1 MDEIHQILKKF
12 WGFEKFRPLQEDI
25 IMSVIKGND
34 TLGLMPTGGGKS
46 LTFQVPA
53 LYMKGICLVITPLI
67 ALMKDQVE
75 ALQKK
80 GIKAQ
85 AIYSG
90 MTHEEIDIALNN
102 CLYGDY
108 KFLYLSP
115 ERLGT
120 EIFKTRV
127 PEMNV
132 NLITVDEAH
141 CISQWGYDFRPSYL
155 KIHALRGIIPGI
167 PVLALTATATSAV
180 AEDIQGKLGFARKN
194 VLKASFFREKLIY
207 TVKNSEDKYKDII
220 KIAVKIKG
228 SGIIYVRT
236 RKKSREIA
244 SLLSKNDISS
254 SYYHAGIK
262 HQIRAQRQLE
272 WTNGKIRVI
281 VATNAF
287 GMGIDKHDVRFVIHA
302 DLPDSLESYFQEAGR
317 AGRDEKKAY
326 AVLLYN
332 SSDNL
337 SVKQRIKA
345 NFPEIT
351 VVKKIYQ
358 ALGNYFKIPVGS
370 GKNLSFDFNIGDFA
384 STYKFNLTTVYSS
397 LKILEREGYIELT
410 DELDNPS
417 KVKFLLPRDDLYKF
431 QVANASFDT
440 FIKLLLRSYTGI
452 FTEFVA
458 IDELSLAKRAGVNIE
473 VIYQYLVK
481 LSKLKVIRY
490 IAQKKTPL
498 IIYTEERL
506 DEKSLLISSD
516 NYKKRK
522 ESYIGRLN
530 AVLNYASKKNKCRSQ
545 MLLEYFGEKN
555 SERCGECDVCK
566 HQNEIEIN
574 KNEFELIREEI
585 KSIINLEPVRLNDLI
600 DKIPVKEE
608 KIIQVIQWLLDNIY
622 IAYDEDDRLIWK
634 KRNV

>member
-1 MDEIHQILKKF
+1 MHEIHQILKKF
-12 WGFEKFRPLQEDI
+12 WGFENFRPLQEDI

-53 LYMKGICLVITPLI
+53 LYIKGICLVITPLI

-167 PVLALTATATSAV
+167 PVLALTATATSEV
-180 AEDIQGKLGFARKN
+180 AEDIQEKLGFARKN
-194 VLKASFFREKLIY
+194 VLKASYFREKLIY

-228 SGIIYVRT
+228 SGIVYVRT
-236 RKKSREIA
+236 RKKSKEIA

-272 WTNGKIRVI
+272 WTNGGIRVI

-332 SSDNL
+332 SSDSV

-345 NFPEIT
+345 NFPEIP

-358 ALGNYFKIPVGS
+358 ALGNYLKIPVGS
-370 GKNLSFDFNIGDFA
+370 GRNLSLDFNIGDFA

-473 VIYQYLVK
+473 IIYQYLVK

-506 DEKSLLISSD
+506 DEKSLLISSE

-585 KSIINLEPVRLNDLI
+585 KSIINLEPVSLNDLI

-608 KIIQVIQWLLDNIY
+608 KIIQVIQWLLDNMY
-622 IAYDEDDRLIWK
+622 IAYDENDRLIWK

>member
-1 MDEIHQILKKF
+1 MDEIYQILKKF
-12 WGFEKFRPLQEDI
+12 WGFDSFRPLQEDI

-75 ALQKK
+75 TLQKK

-90 MTHEEIDIALNN
+90 MTHEEIDIAFNN
-102 CLYGDY
+102 CQYGDY

-127 PEMNV
+127 PQMNV
-132 NLITVDEAH
+132 NIITVDEAH

-155 KIHALRGIIPGI
+155 KIASLRGMLPGI
-167 PVLALTATATSAV
+167 PLLALTATATSEV
-180 AEDIQGKLGFARKN
+180 IDDIQEKLGFARKN
-194 VLKASFFREKLIY
+194 VMRASFFRENLIY
-207 TVKNSEDKYKDII
+207 TVRNSEDKFKDII
-220 KIAVKIKG
+220 KIAAKIKG
-228 SGIIYVRT
+228 SGIVYVRT
-236 RKKSREIA
+236 RKKSRDIA
-244 SLLSKNDISS
+244 SMLAKNNVSS

-262 HQIRAQRQLE
+262 HQLRAQRQQE
-272 WTNGKIRVI
+272 WTGGKIRII

-317 AGRDEKKAY
+317 AGRDGQKAY
-326 AVLLYN
+326 ALLLYN

-337 SVKQRIKA
+337 LVKQRVKA

-351 VVKKIYQ
+351 IIKKIYN
-358 ALGNYFKIPVGS
+358 ALGNYLRVPIGG
-370 GKNLSFDFNIGDFA
+370 GKNLSYDFNIGDFA
-384 STYKFNLTTVYSS
+384 STYKFNLSATYSS
-397 LKILEREGYIELT
+397 FKILEREGYIELT

-417 KVKFLLPRDDLYKF
+417 KVKFLLARDDLYKF
-431 QVANASFDT
+431 QVANAGFDA

-473 VIYQYLVK
+473 IIYQYLAK

-498 IIYTEERL
+498 VIYTEERL
-506 DEKSLLISSD
+506 DEKALLISAD

-522 ESYIGRLN
+522 ESYTHRLN
-530 AVLNYASKKNKCRSQ
+530 AVLNYASKSSKCRSQ
-545 MLLEYFGEKN
+545 VLLEYFGEKN
-555 SERCGECDVCK
+555 SERCGKCDVCK
-566 HQNEIEIN
+566 HQAEAELNRS
-574 KNEFELIREEI
+574 EFDLVRDEI
-585 KSIINLEPVRLNDLI
+585 KSIINLEPATLDELI
-600 DKIPVKEE
+600 DKIPVKED
-608 KIIQVIQWLLDNIY
+608 KIVRVIQWLLDNMY
-622 IAYDEDDRLIWK
+622 IAYDENNRLIWK
-634 KRNV
+634 KRNI

>member
-12 WGFEKFRPLQEDI
+12 WGFNSFRPLQEDI

-53 LYMKGICLVITPLI
+53 LYMKGICLVVTPLI

-75 ALQKK
+75 TLQKK

-127 PEMNV
+127 PQMNV
-132 NLITVDEAH
+132 NIITVDEAH

-155 KIHALRGIIPGI
+155 KIASLRGILPGV
-167 PVLALTATATSAV
+167 PLLALTATATSEV
-180 AEDIQGKLGFARKN
+180 IDDIQEKLGFARKN
-194 VLKASFFREKLIY
+194 VMKASFFRENLIY
-207 TVKNSEDKYKDII
+207 TVRKSEDKFKDII
-220 KIAVKIKG
+220 KIVAKIKG
-228 SGIIYVRT
+228 SGIVYVRT
-236 RKKSREIA
+236 RKKSSDIA
-244 SLLSKNDISS
+244 SMLAKNGISS
-254 SYYHAGIK
+254 SYYHAGIR
-262 HQIRAQRQLE
+262 HQLRAQRQQE
-272 WTNGKIRVI
+272 WTCGKIRII

-317 AGRDEKKAY
+317 AGRDGQKAY

-337 SVKQRIKA
+337 SVKQRVKA

-351 VVKKIYQ
+351 IIKKIYN
-358 ALGNYFKIPVGS
+358 ALGNYLRVPTGG
-370 GKNLSFDFNIGDFA
+370 GKNLSYDFNIGDFA
-384 STYKFNLTTVYSS
+384 STYKFNLSATYSS

-417 KVKFLLPRDDLYKF
+417 KVKFLLARDDLYKF
-431 QVANASFDT
+431 QVANAGFDT

-473 VIYQYLVK
+473 IIYQYLAK
-481 LSKLKVIRY
+481 LGKLKVIRY

-506 DEKSLLISSD
+506 DEKALLISAD

-522 ESYIGRLN
+522 ESYTGRLN
-530 AVLNYASKKNKCRSQ
+530 AVLNYASKSNKCRSQ
-545 MLLEYFGEKN
+545 VLLEYFGEKN
-555 SERCGECDVCK
+555 SERCGLCDVCK
-566 HQNEIEIN
+566 HQDEAELNRS
-574 KNEFELIREEI
+574 EFDLVRDEI
-585 KSIINLEPVRLNDLI
+585 KSIINLEPATLDELI
-600 DKIPVKEE
+600 DKIPVKED
-608 KIIQVIQWLLDNIY
+608 KIVHVIQWLLDNMY
-622 IAYDEDDRLIWK
+622 IAYDENNRLIWK
-634 KRNV
+634 KRNI

>member
-12 WGFEKFRPLQEDI
+12 WGFNSFRPLQEDI
-25 IMSVIKGND
+25 IMSVINGND

-53 LYMKGICLVITPLI
+53 LYMKGICLVVTPLI

-75 ALQKK
+75 TLQKK

-127 PEMNV
+127 PQMNV
-132 NLITVDEAH
+132 NIITVDEAH

-155 KIHALRGIIPGI
+155 KIASLRGILPGV
-167 PVLALTATATSAV
+167 PLLALTATATNEV
-180 AEDIQGKLGFARKN
+180 IDDIQEKLGFARNN
-194 VLKASFFREKLIY
+194 VMRASFFRKNLIY
-207 TVKNSEDKYKDII
+207 TVRNSEDKFKDII
-220 KIAVKIKG
+220 KIATKIRG
-228 SGIIYVRT
+228 SGIVYVRT
-236 RKKSREIA
+236 RKKSMDISSMLA
-244 SLLSKNDISS
+244 KNGVSS
-254 SYYHAGIK
+254 SYYHAGIR
-262 HQIRAQRQLE
+262 HQLRAQRQQE
-272 WTNGKIRVI
+272 WTCGKIRVI

-317 AGRDEKKAY
+317 AGRDGQKAY

-337 SVKQRIKA
+337 SVKHRVKA

-351 VVKKIYQ
+351 IIKKIYN
-358 ALGNYFKIPVGS
+358 ALGNYLRVPTGS
-370 GKNLSFDFNIGDFA
+370 GKNLSYDFNIGDFA
-384 STYKFNLTTVYSS
+384 SSYKFNLSATYSS

-417 KVKFLLPRDDLYKF
+417 KVKFLLARDDLYKF
-431 QVANASFDT
+431 QVANAGFDA

-458 IDELSLAKRAGVNIE
+458 IDELSLAKRAGVNIDI
-473 VIYQYLVK
+473 IYQYLDK

-506 DEKSLLISSD
+506 DEKALLISAD

-522 ESYIGRLN
+522 ESYTGRLN
-530 AVLNYASKKNKCRSQ
+530 AVLNYASKSNKCRSQ
-545 MLLEYFGEKN
+545 VLLEYFGEKN
-555 SERCGECDVCK
+555 SERCGQCDVCK
-566 HQNEIEIN
+566 HQEEAELNRS
-574 KNEFELIREEI
+574 EFDLVRDEI
-585 KSIINLEPVRLNDLI
+585 KSIINLEPATLDELI
-600 DKIPVKEE
+600 DKIPVKED
-608 KIIQVIQWLLDNIY
+608 KIVHVIQWLLDNMY
-622 IAYDEDDRLIWK
+622 IAYDENNRLIWK
-634 KRNV
+634 KRNI

>member
-12 WGFEKFRPLQEDI
+12 WGFDSFRPLQEDI
-25 IMSVIKGND
+25 IMSVVKGND
-34 TLGLMPTGGGKS
+34 ILGLMPTGGGKS

-75 ALQKK
+75 TLQKK

-127 PEMNV
+127 PQMNV
-132 NLITVDEAH
+132 NIITVDEAH

-155 KIHALRGIIPGI
+155 KIASLRALVPGI
-167 PVLALTATATSAV
+167 PLLALTATATSEV
-180 AEDIQGKLGFARKN
+180 VDDIQEKLGFSRKN
-194 VLKASFFREKLIY
+194 VMRASFFRENLIY
-207 TVKNSEDKYKDII
+207 TVKNSEDKFKDII
-220 KIAVKIKG
+220 KIAAKIKG
-228 SGIIYVRT
+228 SGIVYVRT
-236 RKKSREIA
+236 RKKSRDIA
-244 SLLSKNDISS
+244 SMLAKNNISS
-254 SYYHAGIK
+254 SYYNAGIR
-262 HQIRAQRQLE
+262 HQLRAQRQQE
-272 WTNGKIRVI
+272 WTGGKIRVI

-317 AGRDEKKAY
+317 AGRDGQKAY

-337 SVKQRIKA
+337 SVKQRVKA
-345 NFPEIT
+345 NFPEIAII
-351 VVKKIYQ
+351 KKIYN
-358 ALGNYFKIPVGS
+358 ALGNYLKVPTGG
-370 GKNLSFDFNIGDFA
+370 GKNLSYDFNIGDFA
-384 STYKFNLTTVYSS
+384 STYKFNLSATYSS

-417 KVKFLLPRDDLYKF
+417 KVKFLLARDDLYKF
-431 QVANASFDT
+431 QVANVGFDA

-473 VIYQYLVK
+473 IIYQYLVK

-506 DEKSLLISSD
+506 DEKALLISAN

-522 ESYIGRLN
+522 ESYTGRLN
-530 AVLNYASKKNKCRSQ
+530 AVLNYASKSNKCRSQ
-545 MLLEYFGEKN
+545 VLLEYFGEKN
-555 SERCGECDVCK
+555 SERCGHCDVCK
-566 HQNEIEIN
+566 HQDEAELNRS
-574 KNEFELIREEI
+574 EFDLVRDEI
-585 KSIINLEPVRLNDLI
+585 KSIINLEPATLDELVE
-600 DKIPVKEE
+600 KIPVKED
-608 KIIQVIQWLLDNIY
+608 KIVHVIQWLLDNMY
-622 IAYDEDDRLIWK
+622 IAYDENNRLIWK
-634 KRNV
+634 KRNI

>member
-12 WGFEKFRPLQEDI
+12 WGFENFRPLQEDI

-53 LYMKGICLVITPLI
+53 LYIKGICLVITPLI

-167 PVLALTATATSAV
+167 PVLALTATATSEV
-180 AEDIQGKLGFARKN
+180 AEDIQEKLGFARKN
-194 VLKASFFREKLIY
+194 VLKASYFREKLIY

-228 SGIIYVRT
+228 SGIVYVRT
-236 RKKSREIA
+236 RKKSKEIA

-254 SYYHAGIK
+254 GYYHAGIK

-272 WTNGKIRVI
+272 WTNGGIRVI

-332 SSDNL
+332 SSDSV

-345 NFPEIT
+345 NFPEIP

-358 ALGNYFKIPVGS
+358 ALGNYLKIPVGS
-370 GKNLSFDFNIGDFA
+370 GRNLSLDFNIGDFA

-473 VIYQYLVK
+473 IIYQYLVK

-506 DEKSLLISSD
+506 DEKSLLISSE

-585 KSIINLEPVRLNDLI
+585 KSIINLEPVSLNDLI

-608 KIIQVIQWLLDNIY
+608 KIIQVIQWLLDNMY
-622 IAYDEDDRLIWK
+622 IAYDENDRLIWK

>member
-25 IMSVIKGND
+25 IMSVINGND
-34 TLGLMPTGGGKS
+34 TLALMPTGGGKS

-85 AIYSG
+85 AVYSG

-155 KIHALRGIIPGI
+155 KISDLRGIIPGI
-167 PVLALTATATSAV
+167 PVLALTATATGAV
-180 AEDIQGKLGFARKN
+180 VIDIQEKLGFSGKN

-220 KIAVKIKG
+220 KIVTKIKG
-228 SGIIYVRT
+228 SGIVYVRT
-236 RKKSREIA
+236 RKKSNEIA
-244 SLLSKNDISS
+244 SLLSKNNISS

-272 WTNGKIRVI
+272 WTNGQTRVI

-317 AGRDEKKAY
+317 AGRDGEKAY

-332 SSDNL
+332 SSDDL

-345 NFPEIT
+345 NFPEIA
-351 VVKKIYQ
+351 VIKKIYQ
-358 ALGNYFKIPVGS
+358 ALGNYLKIPTGS

-384 STYKFNLTTVYSS
+384 STYKFNLATVYSG

-417 KVKFLLPRDDLYKF
+417 KVKFILPRDDLYKF
-431 QVANASFDT
+431 QVANASFDA

-452 FTEFVA
+452 FTEFMA

-473 VIYQYLVK
+473 VIYQYLIK
-481 LSKLKVIRY
+481 LDKLRVIRY

-498 IIYTEERL
+498 IIYTDERL

-522 ESYIGRLN
+522 ESYVRRLN

-545 MLLEYFGEKN
+545 MLLDYFEEKN

-566 HQNEIEIN
+566 HQNEIELN
-574 KNEFELIREEI
+574 KSEFDLIREEI
-585 KSIINLEPVRLNDLI
+585 KSIINLEPVSLNVLI

-608 KIIQVIQWLLDNIY
+608 KVIQVIQWLLDNMY
-622 IAYDEDDRLIWK
+622 IAYDENDKLIWK
-634 KRNV
+634 RRNV

>member
-12 WGFEKFRPLQEDI
+12 WGFDSFRPLQEDI

-75 ALQKK
+75 TLQKK

-127 PEMNV
+127 PQMNV
-132 NLITVDEAH
+132 NIITVDEAH

-155 KIHALRGIIPGI
+155 KIASLRGLVPGI
-167 PVLALTATATSAV
+167 PLLALTATATSEV
-180 AEDIQGKLGFARKN
+180 VDDIQEKLGFARKN
-194 VLKASFFREKLIY
+194 VMRASFFRGNLIY
-207 TVKNSEDKYKDII
+207 TVKNSEDKFKDII
-220 KIAVKIKG
+220 KIAAKIKG
-228 SGIIYVRT
+228 SGIVYVRT
-236 RKKSREIA
+236 RKKSRDIA
-244 SLLSKNDISS
+244 SMLAKNDISS
-254 SYYHAGIK
+254 SYYNAGIR
-262 HQIRAQRQLE
+262 HQLRAQRQQE
-272 WTNGKIRVI
+272 WTGGKIRVI

-317 AGRDEKKAY
+317 AGRDGQKAY

-337 SVKQRIKA
+337 SVKQRVKA

-351 VVKKIYQ
+351 IIKKIYN
-358 ALGNYFKIPVGS
+358 ALGNYLRVPTGG
-370 GKNLSFDFNIGDFA
+370 GKNLSYDFNIGDFA
-384 STYKFNLTTVYSS
+384 STYKFNLSATYSS

-417 KVKFLLPRDDLYKF
+417 KVKFLLARDDLYKF
-431 QVANASFDT
+431 QVANAGFDA

-481 LSKLKVIRY
+481 LSKLKVITY

-506 DEKSLLISSD
+506 DERALLISAD

-522 ESYIGRLN
+522 ERYTGRLN
-530 AVLNYASKKNKCRSQ
+530 AVLNYTSKGNKCRSQ
-545 MLLEYFGEKN
+545 VLLEYFGEKN
-555 SERCGECDVCK
+555 SERCGQCDVCR
-566 HQNEIEIN
+566 HQDEAELNRS
-574 KNEFELIREEI
+574 EFDLVRDEI
-585 KSIINLEPVRLNDLI
+585 KSIINLEPATLDELI
-600 DKIPVKEE
+600 DKIPVKED
-608 KIIQVIQWLLDNIY
+608 KIVRVIQWLLDNMY
-622 IAYDEDDRLIWK
+622 IAYDENNRLIWK
-634 KRNV
+634 KRNI

>member
-1 MDEIHQILKKF
+1 MDEIYQILKKF
-12 WGFEKFRPLQEDI
+12 WGFDSFRPLQEDI

-75 ALQKK
+75 TLQKK

-90 MTHEEIDIALNN
+90 MTHEEIDIAFNN
-102 CLYGDY
+102 CQYGDY

-127 PEMNV
+127 PQMNV
-132 NLITVDEAH
+132 NIITVDEAH

-155 KIHALRGIIPGI
+155 KIASLRGMLPGI
-167 PVLALTATATSAV
+167 PLLALTATATSEV
-180 AEDIQGKLGFARKN
+180 IDDIQEKLGFARKN
-194 VLKASFFREKLIY
+194 VMRASFFRENLIY
-207 TVKNSEDKYKDII
+207 TVRNSEDKFKDII
-220 KIAVKIKG
+220 KIAAKIKG
-228 SGIIYVRT
+228 SGIVYVRT
-236 RKKSREIA
+236 RKKSRDIA
-244 SLLSKNDISS
+244 SMLAKNNVSS

-262 HQIRAQRQLE
+262 HQLRAQRQQE
-272 WTNGKIRVI
+272 WTGGKIRII

-317 AGRDEKKAY
+317 AGRDGQKAY
-326 AVLLYN
+326 ALLLYN

-337 SVKQRIKA
+337 LVKQRVKA

-351 VVKKIYQ
+351 IIKKIYN
-358 ALGNYFKIPVGS
+358 ALGNYLRVPIGG
-370 GKNLSFDFNIGDFA
+370 GKNLSYDFNIGDFA
-384 STYKFNLTTVYSS
+384 STY
-397 LKILEREGYIELT
+397 
-410 DELDNPS
+410 NPS
-417 KVKFLLPRDDLYKF
+417 KVKFLLARDDLYKF
-431 QVANASFDT
+431 QVANAGFDA

-473 VIYQYLVK
+473 IIYQYLAK

-498 IIYTEERL
+498 VIYTEERL
-506 DEKSLLISSD
+506 DEKALLISAD

-522 ESYIGRLN
+522 ESYTHRLN
-530 AVLNYASKKNKCRSQ
+530 AVLNYASKSSKCRSQ
-545 MLLEYFGEKN
+545 VLLEYFGEKN
-555 SERCGECDVCK
+555 SERCGKCDVCK
-566 HQNEIEIN
+566 HQAEAELNRS
-574 KNEFELIREEI
+574 EFDLVRDEI
-585 KSIINLEPVRLNDLI
+585 KSIINLEPATLDELI
-600 DKIPVKEE
+600 DKIPVKED
-608 KIIQVIQWLLDNIY
+608 KIVRVIQWLLDNMY
-622 IAYDEDDRLIWK
+622 IAYDENNRLIWK
-634 KRNV
+634 KRNI

>member
-12 WGFEKFRPLQEDI
+12 WGFDSFRPLQEDI

-75 ALQKK
+75 TLQKK

-120 EIFKTRV
+120 EIFRTRV
-127 PEMNV
+127 PQMNV
-132 NLITVDEAH
+132 NIITVDEAH
-141 CISQWGYDFRPSYL
+141 CIAQWGYDFRPSYL
-155 KIHALRGIIPGI
+155 KIASLRGLLPDIPL
-167 PVLALTATATSAV
+167 LALTATATSDV
-180 AEDIQGKLGFARKN
+180 IDDIQEKLGFTRKN
-194 VLKASFFREKLIY
+194 VLRSSFFRGNLVY
-207 TVKNSEDKYKDII
+207 TVKTSEDKFKDII
-220 KIAVKIKG
+220 KIAAKIKG
-228 SGIIYVRT
+228 SGIVYVRT
-236 RKKSREIA
+236 RKKSRDIA
-244 SLLSKNDISS
+244 SMLVKNGISS
-254 SYYHAGIK
+254 SYYHAGIR
-262 HQIRAQRQLE
+262 HQLRAQRQLE
-272 WTNGKIRVI
+272 WGGGKIRVI

-287 GMGIDKHDVRFVIHA
+287 GMGIDKHDVRFVVHA

-317 AGRDEKKAY
+317 AGRDGQKAF

-337 SVKQRIKA
+337 SVKQRVKA
-345 NFPEIT
+345 NFPEISII
-351 VVKKIYQ
+351 KKIYS
-358 ALGNYFKIPVGS
+358 ALGNYLRVPTGG
-370 GKNLSFDFNIGDFA
+370 GKNLSYDFNIADFA
-384 STYKFNLTTVYSS
+384 STYKFNLTATYSS

-417 KVKFLLPRDDLYKF
+417 KVKFLLARDDLYKF
-431 QVANASFDT
+431 QVANAGFDT

-458 IDELSLAKRAGVNIE
+458 IDELTLAKRAGVNIE
-473 VIYQYLVK
+473 IIYQYLIK
-481 LSKLKVIRY
+481 LSRLKVINY

-506 DEKSLLISSD
+506 DEKALFISAD

-522 ESYIGRLN
+522 ESYTARLN
-530 AVLNYASKKNKCRSQ
+530 AVLSYASKRNKCRSQ
-545 MLLEYFGEKN
+545 VLLEYFGEKN
-555 SERCGECDVCK
+555 SERCGQCDICK
-566 HQNEIEIN
+566 YQNEVELN
-574 KNEFELIREEI
+574 RSEFDLIRDEI
-585 KSIINLEPVRLNDLI
+585 KSIINLEPATLNELI
-600 DKIPVKEE
+600 NKIPVKED
-608 KIIQVIQWLLDNIY
+608 KIVRVIQWLLDNMY
-622 IAYDEDDRLIWK
+622 IAYDENKKLIWK
-634 KRNV
+634 KRNI

>member
-12 WGFEKFRPLQEDI
+12 WGFENFRPLQEDI

-53 LYMKGICLVITPLI
+53 LYIKGICLVITPLI

-167 PVLALTATATSAV
+167 PVLALTATATSEV
-180 AEDIQGKLGFARKN
+180 AEDIQEKLGFARKN
-194 VLKASFFREKLIY
+194 VLKASYFREKLIY
-207 TVKNSEDKYKDII
+207 TVKNSENKYKDII

-228 SGIIYVRT
+228 SGIVYVRT
-236 RKKSREIA
+236 RKKSKEIA

-272 WTNGKIRVI
+272 WTNGGIRVI

-332 SSDNL
+332 SSDSV

-345 NFPEIT
+345 NFPEIP

-358 ALGNYFKIPVGS
+358 ALGNYLKIPVGS
-370 GKNLSFDFNIGDFA
+370 GRNLSFDFNIGDFA

-473 VIYQYLVK
+473 IIYQYLVK

-506 DEKSLLISSD
+506 DEKSLLISSE

-585 KSIINLEPVRLNDLI
+585 KSIINLEPVSLNDLI

-608 KIIQVIQWLLDNIY
+608 KIIQVIQWLLDNMY
-622 IAYDEDDRLIWK
+622 IAYDENDRLIWK

>member
-12 WGFEKFRPLQEDI
+12 WGFDSFRPLQEDI

-75 ALQKK
+75 TLQKK

-127 PEMNV
+127 PQMNV
-132 NLITVDEAH
+132 NIITVDEAH

-155 KIHALRGIIPGI
+155 KIASLRGLVPGI
-167 PVLALTATATSAV
+167 PLLALTATATSEV
-180 AEDIQGKLGFARKN
+180 VDDIQEKLGFARKN
-194 VLKASFFREKLIY
+194 VMRASFFRGNLIY
-207 TVKNSEDKYKDII
+207 TVKNSEDKFKDII
-220 KIAVKIKG
+220 KIAAKIKG
-228 SGIIYVRT
+228 SGIVYVRT
-236 RKKSREIA
+236 RKKSRDIA
-244 SLLSKNDISS
+244 SMLAKNDISS
-254 SYYHAGIK
+254 SYYNAGIR
-262 HQIRAQRQLE
+262 HQLRAQRQQE
-272 WTNGKIRVI
+272 WTGGKIRVI

-317 AGRDEKKAY
+317 AGRDGQKAY

-337 SVKQRIKA
+337 SVKQRVKA

-351 VVKKIYQ
+351 IIKKIYN
-358 ALGNYFKIPVGS
+358 ALGNYLRVPTGG
-370 GKNLSFDFNIGDFA
+370 GKNLSYDFNIGDFA
-384 STYKFNLTTVYSS
+384 STYKFNLSATYSS

-417 KVKFLLPRDDLYKF
+417 KVKFLLARDDLYKF
-431 QVANASFDT
+431 QVANAGFDA

-481 LSKLKVIRY
+481 LSKLKVITY

-506 DEKSLLISSD
+506 DEKALLISAD

-522 ESYIGRLN
+522 ERYTGRLN
-530 AVLNYASKKNKCRSQ
+530 AVLNYTSKGNKCRSQ
-545 MLLEYFGEKN
+545 VLLEYFGEKN
-555 SERCGECDVCK
+555 SERCGQCDVCR
-566 HQNEIEIN
+566 HQDEAELNRS
-574 KNEFELIREEI
+574 EFDLVRDEI
-585 KSIINLEPVRLNDLI
+585 KSIINLEPATLDELI
-600 DKIPVKEE
+600 DKIPVKED
-608 KIIQVIQWLLDNIY
+608 KIVRVIQWLLDNMY
-622 IAYDEDDRLIWK
+622 IAYDENNRLIWK
-634 KRNV
+634 KRNI

>member
-12 WGFEKFRPLQEDI
+12 WGFNSFRPLQEDI
-25 IMSVIKGND
+25 IMSVINGND

-53 LYMKGICLVITPLI
+53 LYMKGICLVVTPLI

-75 ALQKK
+75 TLQKK

-127 PEMNV
+127 PQMNV
-132 NLITVDEAH
+132 NIITVDEAH

-155 KIHALRGIIPGI
+155 KIASLRGILPGV
-167 PVLALTATATSAV
+167 PLLALTATATNEV
-180 AEDIQGKLGFARKN
+180 IDDIQEKLGFARNN
-194 VLKASFFREKLIY
+194 VMRASFFRKNLIY
-207 TVKNSEDKYKDII
+207 TVRNSEDKFKDII
-220 KIAVKIKG
+220 KIATKIRG
-228 SGIIYVRT
+228 SGIVYVRT
-236 RKKSREIA
+236 RKKSMDISSMLA
-244 SLLSKNDISS
+244 KNGVSS
-254 SYYHAGIK
+254 SYYHAGIR
-262 HQIRAQRQLE
+262 HQLRAQRQQE
-272 WTNGKIRVI
+272 WTCGKIRVI

-317 AGRDEKKAY
+317 AGRDGQKAY

-337 SVKQRIKA
+337 SVKQRVKA

-351 VVKKIYQ
+351 IIKKIYN
-358 ALGNYFKIPVGS
+358 ALGNYLRVPTGS
-370 GKNLSFDFNIGDFA
+370 GKNLSYDFNIGDFA
-384 STYKFNLTTVYSS
+384 SSYKFNLSATYSS

-417 KVKFLLPRDDLYKF
+417 KVKFLLARDDLYKF
-431 QVANASFDT
+431 QVANAGFDA

-458 IDELSLAKRAGVNIE
+458 IDELSLAKRAGVNIDI
-473 VIYQYLVK
+473 IYQYLDK

-506 DEKSLLISSD
+506 DEKALLISAD

-522 ESYIGRLN
+522 ESYTGRLN
-530 AVLNYASKKNKCRSQ
+530 AVLNYASKSNKCRSQ
-545 MLLEYFGEKN
+545 VLLEYFGEKN
-555 SERCGECDVCK
+555 SERCGQCDVCK
-566 HQNEIEIN
+566 HQEEAELNRS
-574 KNEFELIREEI
+574 EFDLVRDEI
-585 KSIINLEPVRLNDLI
+585 KSIINLEPATLDELI
-600 DKIPVKEE
+600 DKIPVKED
-608 KIIQVIQWLLDNIY
+608 KIVHVIQWLLDNMY
-622 IAYDEDDRLIWK
+622 IAYDENNRLIWK
-634 KRNV
+634 KRNI